1 MNNSKIENLFNLT
14 NYKDHPEDENHIVF
28 FFYNLE
34 QAAYFEN
41 LLKKEDI
48 EFESYLD
55 EEPKRRIMLYA
66 IHRKNFRR
74 ALIQN
79 DLSYAAFKRKFI
91 AQIWLRYTVLFLT
104 LGLVLFALIGYL
116 KSH

>member
-1 MNNSKIENLFNLT
+1 MNKSKIENLFNLT
-14 NYKDHPEDENHIVF
+14 NYKDHPEDENHVVF

-41 LLKKEDI
+41 LLKKETI
-48 EFESYLD
+48 EFESFLD
-55 EEPKRRIMLYA
+55 EDAKRSVMLYA
-66 IHRKNFRR
+66 IHRKYFRR

-79 DLSYAAFKRKFI
+79 DLSYAGFKRKFI
-91 AQIWLRYTVLFLT
+91 PQIWLRYAVLLFT
-104 LGLVLFALIGYL
+104 LGLTLFALIGYL